1 MKFIYVA
8 LFFLS
13 IASVAFYTLLKNNAP
28 GYCKTQE
35 RYISDEEFIGAAVSV
50 VRVHARAYE
59 KKKSESSFFANW
71 NGYIPSASDTNCCV
85 TNRRG
90 TQSIYRRIFGSQ
102 LIEVWVSPTLK
113 NKTGHWANIIGFKF
127 DVCGALIDSD
137 LNVRSS
143 DRKLITTKTLLKE
156 M

>member
-1 MKFIYVA
+1 MKSIRA
-8 LFFLS
+8 LLFSSL
-13 IASVAFYTLLKNNAP
+13 IGCVAFYMLVKNNAP
-28 GYCKTQE
+28 GYCKAQK

-50 VRVHARAYE
+50 VRVHAIAYE
-59 KKKSESSFFANW
+59 KKKSESSYFANW

-113 NKTGHWANIIGFKF
+113 NKTGHWANVIGFKF

-143 DRKLITTKTLLKE
+143 DRELITTKTLLKK

>member
-1 MKFIYVA
+1 MKYIHVL
-8 LFFLS
+8 LFFSLIIS
-13 IASVAFYTLLKNNAP
+13 IAFYILLKNNAP
-28 GYCKTQE
+28 GYCKAQE

-50 VRVHARAYE
+50 VKIHAIAYE

-71 NGYIPSASDTNCCV
+71 NGYVPSANDVNCCM

-90 TQSIYRRIFGSQ
+90 THSFYRRIFDSQ

-113 NKTGHWANIIGFKF
+113 NKTGHWANVIGFKF
-127 DVCGALIDSD
+127 DVCGVLIDSD
-137 LNVRSS
+137 LNVRST